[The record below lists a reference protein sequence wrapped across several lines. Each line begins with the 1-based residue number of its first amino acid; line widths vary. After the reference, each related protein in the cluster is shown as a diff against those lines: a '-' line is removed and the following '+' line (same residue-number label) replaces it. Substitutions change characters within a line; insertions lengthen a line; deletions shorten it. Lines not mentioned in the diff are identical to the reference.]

1 VEGIR
6 FQGLAFI
13 LAGGL
18 VQNVR
23 TSVVN
28 DNGSA
33 HHDKRPNGSLNFH
46 VDEEQ
51 ALDSLIDDPPGGGK
65 QEQSLEESRDV
76 FCLAVTEGMLLIT
89 GLSEIRT
96 AK

>member
-1 VEGIR
+1 
-6 FQGLAFI
+6 
-13 LAGGL
+13 
-18 VQNVR
+18 
-23 TSVVN
+23 
-28 DNGSA
+28 
-33 HHDKRPNGSLNFH
+33 